1 MSNIFKRLFSYKK
14 AKIKK
19 SYYSYTLERIRKKY
33 FINLFGIKIRL
44 KTKPEERFHASK
56 IGSGAR
62 LLLRLPIN
70 HKPKCTYGN
79 MDIEIISRD
88 TTIGN
93 FCSFGRRVVLGHGI
107 HPINY
112 LSTSPYFY
120 LKYFKYQRKTMPMHE
135 EFLEEIPPIHIGND
149 VWIGDG
155 VFVKNGV
162 TIGDGA
168 IIGARSVVT
177 KDIPPYAIA
186 VGNPAKVIRYRFE
199 EQTIKDLL
207 ELKWWDLPDKII
219 KQIPYDNIEDAIK
232 FIKNIREEE
241 KIV

>member
-1 MSNIFKRLFSYKK
+1 MSNIFKKLFAYKK
-14 AKIKK
+14 VKIKK
-19 SYYSYTLERIRKKY
+19 RYQQFILERTKRKY
-33 FINLFGIKIRL
+33 FINIFGMKFL
-44 KTKPEERFHASK
+44 MKTKFQERFRASK
-56 IGSGAR
+56 IGSGTR
-62 LLLRLPIN
+62 LLLRIPVN

-79 MDIEIISRD
+79 MDIEIVNRD

-107 HPINY
+107 HPINF

-120 LKYFKYQRKTMPMHE
+120 LNVFKYQRESMPMHE

-155 VFVKNGV
+155 VFVKNGI

-168 IIGARSVVT
+168 IIGARVVVT

-186 VGNPAKVIRYRFE
+186 VGNPAKVIRYRFDA
-199 EQTIKDLL
+199 QTIKDLL
-207 ELKWWDLPDKII
+207 ETKWWDLPDDII
-219 KQIPYDNIEDAIK
+219 KQIPYENIEDAVK
-232 FIKNIREEE
+232 FIKNIREQE
-241 KIV
+241 KIN